1 MTFIAKSVPSYIKL
15 DNNHAIE
22 FSIPSMNFSDEN
34 KIIFAIDIT
43 SLYTVIP
50 NN

>member
-1 MTFIAKSVPSYIKL
+1 MISIAKSLSSYIKL
-15 DNNHAIE
+15 DSNHAIE
-22 FSIPSMNFSDEN
+22 FPVPSMNFSDE

>member
-1 MTFIAKSVPSYIKL
+1 MASIAKSLPSYIKL
-15 DNNHAIE
+15 DSNHAIE
-22 FSIPSMNFSDEN
+22 FSVPSKNFSDEN